1 FVRGPP
7 GPLLKSNPIFALQIV
22 TLGTPWNLQGDH
34 AMSDPMPSPI
44 VSDRNLLFA
53 VLALQTDL
61 IDNDQF
67 VEACTA
73 WTARKHRPLAELLI
87 ERGWLTTQDR
97 SDIER
102 LLERKL
108 HKHGGDLRASLAALI
123 DHRSYQSLSRLDDR
137 DIQESLAGLPS
148 PSALPLTCEEI

>member
-1 FVRGPP
+1 
-7 GPLLKSNPIFALQIV
+7 
-22 TLGTPWNLQGDH
+22 
-34 AMSDPMPSPI
+34 MSDPTPSPV

-73 WTARKHRPLAELLI
+73 WTARKHKPLAELLI

-108 HKHGGDLRASLAALI
+108 HKHGGDWRASLAAVI
-123 DHRSYQSLSRLDDR
+123 DHRAYQSLSRLDDR

-148 PSALPLTCEEI
+148 PSPLPLTRGEGGVGGEAAIPESGETTPYILQQRERYTLTRLHAKG